1 MMALTTG
8 KFFMYSKD
16 MDTVKA
22 FDSKEAACTYI
33 VRSGCETFHAISEVE
48 AISIM
53 LDECKTAER
62 SLLSRYDLSNADM
75 DALCA
80 INNMETLDDLYQAYL
95 MVN

>member
-8 KFFMYSKD
+8 RFFIYSKV
-16 MDTVKA
+16 MDTVRV
-22 FDSKEAACTYI
+22 FDSEAAANTYI

-53 LDECKTAER
+53 LDDCKTAER
-62 SLLSRYDLSNADM
+62 SLLSRSELSEANM

-80 INNMETLDDLYQAYL
+80 ISNMETLDDLYQAYL